1 MNDEMNKMMKRIED
15 FLNDMEKEALSLGIY
30 EKLEDV
36 FILLG
41 YQHPK
46 QFKSIGEGIRSG
58 WKPVTLDMSDIIEA
72 KGCIFAVMEATA
84 KLRLDLVLRR
94 TNGEGEVI
102 DKLKES
108 GEISRILLQGL
119 TNKYVGKWYKEDQI
133 PKGWAGLKK
142 YSYVFSRKA
151 GWFLSKSEE
160 VFSVPCPFESLVQ
173 SVLNS

>member
-58 WKPVTLDMSDIIEA
+58 WKRNF
-72 KGCIFAVMEATA
+72 FA
-84 KLRLDLVLRR
+84 
-94 TNGEGEVI
+94 
-102 DKLKES
+102 S
-108 GEISRILLQGL
+108 L
-119 TNKYVGKWYKEDQI
+119 TSNELHIY
-133 PKGWAGLKK
+133 
-142 YSYVFSRKA
+142 F
-151 GWFLSKSEE
+151 
-160 VFSVPCPFESLVQ
+160 
-173 SVLNS
+173 